1 MKSIKIELLEDIET
15 EYYNVF
21 EDLKELNDITLDLF
35 ERKDFAI
42 EDIEDLSKLKLNI
55 INLNNMIDKK
65 VTCIYQEL
73 INKDL

>member
-1 MKSIKIELLEDIET
+1 MKTLKIELLEDRET

-35 ERKDFAI
+35 ERRNFDI
-42 EDIEDLSKLKLNI
+42 EDIEDLSKLKINI
-55 INLNNMIDKK
+55 NTLNNMIDKK

-73 INKDL
+73 IDKDL